1 MKHCLALAAW
11 MQKATSEQ
19 KVASKP
25 STTQTQHPNPELATL
40 LGLALNRSQ
49 LTTAERLAQDKL

>member
-1 MKHCLALAAW
+1 MDA
-11 MQKATSEQ
+11 KATSEQ
-19 KVASKP
+19 RAASKP
-25 STTQTQHPNPELATL
+25 STTQTQHPNPELTTL